1 MSIVI
6 VDYGSGNLLSI
17 ANMLRKVG
25 CPNVTIS
32 GGPDEIE
39 KADKLIL
46 PGVGHID
53 HGMKG
58 LRQANLIDVLNDKVI
73 DKQTPVLGICLGL
86 QLMTEKSEEGMSKGL
101 GWLEAT
107 TIAFDKNRMNGEK
120 LPHMGWAEI
129 KYNRSH
135 PLFKGLGPDPRFYF
149 VHGYHVTT
157 ENKNLILCKAD
168 YGYDFTAGLFRENIM
183 AVQFHPEKSHKFG
196 MKIMKNFAE
205 L

>member
-32 GGPDEIE
+32 GDPDEIE